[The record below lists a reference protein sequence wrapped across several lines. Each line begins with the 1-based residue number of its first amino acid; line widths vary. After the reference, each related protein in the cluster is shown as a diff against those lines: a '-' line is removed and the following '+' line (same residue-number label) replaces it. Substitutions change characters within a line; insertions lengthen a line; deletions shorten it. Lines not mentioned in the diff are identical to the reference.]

1 LDGSR
6 TADAGRLRTFMGIAT
21 GLWLVAAIA
30 AITDREALMA
40 VLWFCFV
47 GYGALFVGG
56 AVGRSLG
63 LAYLALGLLVVA
75 VAISMGVFI
84 AD

>member
-47 GYGALFVGG
+47 GNGALFVGG
-56 AVGRSLG
+56 AVGMSLG

>member
-1 LDGSR
+1 MGGSR

-30 AITDREALMA
+30 AVTDGDALMA

-63 LAYLALGLLVVA
+63 LTYLALGLLVVA
-75 VAISMGVFI
+75 VAISW
-84 AD
+84 ACS

>member
-1 LDGSR
+1 MDGSR

-40 VLWFCFV
+40 VL
-47 GYGALFVGG
+47 
-56 AVGRSLG
+56 
-63 LAYLALGLLVVA
+63 
-75 VAISMGVFI
+75 
-84 AD
+84 